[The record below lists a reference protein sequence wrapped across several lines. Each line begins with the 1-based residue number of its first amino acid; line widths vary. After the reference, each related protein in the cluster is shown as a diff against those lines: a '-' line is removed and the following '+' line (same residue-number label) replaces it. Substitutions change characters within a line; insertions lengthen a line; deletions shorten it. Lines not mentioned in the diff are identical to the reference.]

1 MRVVILGAG
10 IAGLSTAVA
19 LRRVGIESE
28 IWERTTELR
37 PAGTGIGIANNA
49 TTALR
54 LLGIDFGLGTTR
66 GAEVSR
72 MQILS
77 PRGRPLLE
85 TPVAEIQR
93 EVGTPAVTVHRA
105 DLQAGLL
112 EAVGDT
118 PVHLGAEATGFRTEG
133 NAAGDGTGVR
143 VDFTDGRMTTGD
155 LLIAADGIHSV
166 IRRQLHGGED
176 HIRYGG
182 FVAWLATLDYRNPL
196 ITQGWN
202 GQYWGRGR
210 RFGLH
215 DLGQGRVYWWGTMN
229 MSEGRAGAW
238 DGDKAEIARA
248 FRGWAPVVSEL
259 IDITP
264 FERITS
270 VPARDRPFDERWGKG
285 PVTLIGDAAHPML
298 TSLSQG
304 GSTAIE
310 EAVVLAK
317 TLEHATDPVR
327 GLRQWELMRRERT
340 RMMVDVSYK
349 MRTFEQ
355 IDNRLL
361 VMLRSAMLKYG
372 SNRRVG
378 DLFRQAMIMP
388 PIAAPTSE
396 RTA

>member
-10 IAGLSTAVA
+10 IAGLSTAAA

-28 IWERTTELR
+28 IWERATELR
-37 PAGTGIGIANNA
+37 PDGTGIGIANNA

-54 LLGIDFGLGTTR
+54 LLGIDLGLGRTR
-66 GAEVSR
+66 GAEVAR

-77 PRGRPLLE
+77 PQGRTLLE
-85 TPVAEIQR
+85 TPVAAIAR
-93 EVGTPAVTVHRA
+93 EAGTPAVTVHRA
-105 DLQAGLL
+105 DLQEGLL

-118 PVHLGAEATGFRTEG
+118 PIHLGAKAIGFRTVG
-133 NAAGDGTGVR
+133 GDGTGVQ
-143 VDFTDGRMTTGD
+143 VDFADGRVATGD

-166 IRRQLHGGED
+166 IRQQLHGGEGQ
-176 HIRYGG
+176 IRYGG
-182 FVAWLATLDYRNPL
+182 FVAWLATLPYTDPR

-229 MSEGRAGAW
+229 MPLERASAW

-248 FRGWAPVVSEL
+248 FSGWAPLIRGL

-264 FERITS
+264 FERIIS
-270 VPARDRPFDERWGKG
+270 VPARDRPFDERWGEG

-317 TLEHATDPVR
+317 VLEDATDPVR
-327 GLRQWELMRRERT
+327 GLREWELMRRERT
-340 RMMVDVSYK
+340 RMMVDVSYQ

-355 IDNRLL
+355 TDNRLMVL
-361 VMLRSAMLKYG
+361 ARNTMLKYG

-378 DLFRQAMIMP
+378 ELFREAMIMP
-388 PIAAPTSE
+388 PIAAAPSG
-396 RTA
+396 RPA